1 MTLSTNIYVLDET
14 DIRELFHF
22 CQGMLTK
29 YDDQRRSP
37 DQQIWS
43 DYDSNTYSDGDDQ
56 TGVRRIANRIGQN
69 LPGILDI
76 TYREGGPL
84 RAETAGH
91 DEDCDEDC
99 TGQYH
104 NRACWADIDF
114 DTAYG
119 AKFDGGM
126 RCGDLHAAL
135 ISELGQWLDAK
146 GVRWEWRNEYSG
158 EVHCGPDRYERLIDL
173 CTAGFEA
180 AAWFQ
185 HSVMP
190 AIGAMVHSKDR

>member
-1 MTLSTNIYVLDET
+1 MTLSTNIYVLDPT
-14 DIRELFHF
+14 DVREAFRF

-43 DYDSNTYSDGDDQ
+43 DSELTWGG
-56 TGVRRIANRIGQN
+56 TGRRSMANRIGQD

-84 RAETAGH
+84 RTAEQAEQH

-99 TGQYH
+99 DREYH
-104 NRACWADIDF
+104 NRACFLDIDF

-119 AKFDGGM
+119 AKFEGGM
-126 RCGDLHAAL
+126 GCGDLHAAL
-135 ISELGQWLDAK
+135 VAELGQWLDAK
-146 GVRWEWRNEYSG
+146 GVRWEWRNEFTGDVHGG
-158 EVHCGPDRYERLIDL
+158 EDRYVRLIDL
-173 CTAGFEA
+173 CRGGFEA
-180 AAWFQ
+180 TSWYQ
-185 HSVMP
+185 HSVLP
-190 AIGAMVHSKDR
+190 ALGVVGPGGRR